1 MDIES
6 DDKRVP
12 ESLIII
18 AGKGAYPL
26 ELAQSARDQGVRRI
40 CAVAFKGETS
50 RRLQGLVD
58 EICWVNI
65 GSLAK
70 FLKCVGQYGIEKAV
84 MAGQITPTALFRLR
98 PDKKMLNILSGL
110 KLRNAETLFGAVASE
125 LSAAGVQLQP
135 AYLFMKGSMPAEGLL
150 SSRAPNER
158 EDYDIKLGIKVAKT
172 TSGLEIGQTVVVKE
186 GTIVAVEAFEGT
198 DQTIL
203 RAGRLCRKGA
213 VVVKL
218 AKHGHDMRFDIPVV
232 GMRTM
237 RVLKR
242 SGATALALEAER
254 TILLER
260 ERVIK
265 RAEELGVAI
274 VAFKA

>member
-6 DDKRVP
+6 ADDHVP

-18 AGKGAYPL
+18 AGKGAYPM
-26 ELAQSARDQGVRRI
+26 ELAQSARAQGVHRI
-40 CAVAFKGETS
+40 CAVAFKGETN

-58 EICWVNI
+58 QISWINI
-65 GSLAK
+65 GSLGRFLECIAHFEAK
-70 FLKCVGQYGIEKAV
+70 DAV

-98 PDKKMLNILSGL
+98 PDKKMLSVLSGL

-125 LSAAGVQLQP
+125 LSAIGVHLQP
-135 AYLFMKGSMPAEGLL
+135 AYMFMKGSMPVEGLL
-150 SSRAPNER
+150 SSRAPSER
-158 EDYDIKLGIKVAKT
+158 EEYDVDLGIKVAKT

-198 DQTIL
+198 DKTIL

-237 RVLKR
+237 SVLKR
-242 SGATALALEAER
+242 AGVTALALEAGR

-260 ERVIK
+260 ERFVK
-265 RAEELGVAI
+265 RADQLGISI
-274 VAFKA
+274 VAFNA